1 MAIVSATI
9 TVDFT
14 ANYAGDHRVCWR
26 ILGSVGPY
34 DCSTVVNCTGGA
46 TTCQAIFNADVNTT
60 SCDGTVTFEGYVQA
74 ACEDIASLNGRLAFT
89 VDFIPTV
96 ICKRNVVTCANV
108 GIESITVDTAGEGYP
123 SAPVVTIT
131 GDGVGATAISTISD
145 DSVDTITLPTLPDG
159 TGYIDGVYVDY
170 PTTGGTGTGF
180 TIDFTVMGGEVV
192 SIEGT
197 NSISEG
203 GFGGIGYTGGG
214 GDAPTPDPAGSA
226 GTPSVAMVIVV
237 DTVQSGTLQSITL
250 TAPGSGFTSV
260 PTIGIANTGSTPS
273 TATAILA
280 PCLDWLAVGTDCDS
294 NIVDI
299 ADLELGEEF
308 ATCIV
313 GALSS
318 TPAEYTVLETGCCIP
333 ADTTSDVCFDYHIEN
348 TDLVN
353 SHDLQYTACNGIDS
367 VVTLDPSATSAICG
381 VLGGTLGPVE
391 LVVTDTGNT
400 CT

>member
-96 ICKRNVVTCANV
+96 ICKRNVVTCETV
-108 GIESITVDTAGEGYP
+108 SIESITLDTAGGGYP
-123 SAPVVTIT
+123 SAPIVTIT
-131 GDGVGATAISTISD
+131 GSGFGATAVAVISD
-145 DSVDTITLPTLPDG
+145 DSIDTVGIVVPGG
-159 TGYIDGVYVDY
+159 TGYIDGTYVDY
-170 PTTGGTGTGF
+170 PTINGTGTGF
-180 TIDFTVMGGEVV
+180 TIDFTVMAGEVV
-192 SIEGT
+192 SVEGT
-197 NSISEG
+197 NSITDG
-203 GFGGIGYTGGG
+203 GDGGTGYTA
-214 GDAPTPDPAGSA
+214 GDALSPDPAGAA
-226 GTPSVAMVIVV
+226 GTPASSFVV
-237 DTVQSGTLQSITL
+237 VVNTTQSGTLQSITL
-250 TAPGSGFTSV
+250 TAPGSLFTSV

-280 PCLDWLAVGTDCDS
+280 PCVDWLAVGTDCDS
-294 NIVDI
+294 NTVDI
-299 ADLELGEEF
+299 LDLELGEEF

-313 GALSS
+313 GALS
-318 TPAEYTVLETGCCIP
+318 TVPEEYIVLEIGCCIP
-333 ADTTSDVCFDYHIEN
+333 ADTTSDVCFDYHILN
-348 TDLVN
+348 TDSVN

-367 VVTLDPSATSAICG
+367 VVTIDPSANSTICG

>member
-108 GIESITVDTAGEGYP
+108 GIESITVDTAGIGYP

-131 GDGVGATAISTISD
+131 GDGVGATATAVISD
-145 DSVDTITLPTLPDG
+145 DSIEITSSVVPNG
-159 TGYIDGVYVDY
+159 AGYTDGVYVDY
-170 PTTGGTGTGF
+170 PTTGGSGTGF
-180 TIDFTVMGGEVV
+180 TIDFTVVAGIVV
-192 SIEGT
+192 SVEGT
-197 NSISEG
+197 NSITDG
-203 GFGGIGYTGGG
+203 GDGGTGYTA
-214 GDAPTPDPAGSA
+214 GDTINPDPLGFA
-226 GTPSVAMVIVV
+226 GTPSVPFVI
-237 DTVQSGTLQSITL
+237 TANGINSGTLQSITL
-250 TAPGSGFTSV
+250 TAPGSLFTSV
-260 PTIGIANTGSTPS
+260 PIIGIANTGSTPS

-318 TPAEYTVLETGCCIP
+318 TPTAYTVLETGCCIP
-333 ADTTSDVCFDYHIEN
+333 ADTTSDVCFDYYIEN

-367 VVTLDPSATSAICG
+367 VVTLDPSATSTICG